1 MGVRQIEV
9 SLAFADV
16 ELSAPSGTWGVLV
29 VTPAEHVRV
38 GKARLTELRERDEI
52 GPLDASMLAAAEE
65 RRGRA
70 SIVVFRGHDDE
81 GNGSW
86 GFSDELDESGRAEA
100 ATLMLRSHLVIYR
113 ALRDAD
119 YQLVLHTELG
129 GAEVTA
135 MREAVDIHSAWLRS
149 RPVFD
154 EEERARIDTDLWILR
169 HLVFHFEIAFSRLV
183 ESVLPEKIAML
194 ERRATL
200 RAAR

>member
-1 MGVRQIEV
+1 M
-9 SLAFADV
+9 SLAFADI
-16 ELSAPSGTWGVLV
+16 ELSAPGGTWGVLV
-29 VTPAEHVRV
+29 VTPTEHVRV
-38 GKARLTELRERDEI
+38 GRVRLDELRAKDEL
-52 GPLDASMLAAAEE
+52 GPLDASMMQAAEE

-70 SIVVFRGHDDE
+70 SIVVFRGRDDE
-81 GNGSW
+81 GQGSW
-86 GFSDELDESGRAEA
+86 GFADDLDESGRAEA

-119 YQLVLHTELG
+119 YELVLHTELG
-129 GAEVTA
+129 GPEVTA

-154 EEERARIDTDLWILR
+154 DEERARIDTDLWILR
-169 HLVFHFEIAFSRLV
+169 HLVFHFEIGFSRLV

>member
-1 MGVRQIEV
+1 VGVRQIEV

-29 VTPAEHVRV
+29 VTPIEHVRV
-38 GKARLTELRERDEI
+38 GRERLAVLRARDEL
-52 GPLDASMLAAAEE
+52 GPLDASMVVEAQA
-65 RRGRA
+65 RQGRA
-70 SIVVFRGHDDE
+70 SIVVFRGHDDA
-81 GNGSW
+81 GHGSW
-86 GFSDELDESGRAEA
+86 AFGDDLDESGRAEA
-100 ATLMLRSHLVIYR
+100 ATLMLRSHLVLYR

-135 MREAVDIHSAWLRS
+135 MRAAVDLHSSWLRS

-154 EEERARIDTDLWILR
+154 DEERARIDADLWILR
-169 HLVFHFEIAFSRLV
+169 HLVFHFEIAFARLV